1 MNLRKI
7 IKLLCLSLLVLSL
20 PSKIYAADE
29 CFEKASRSIFKFN
42 MLLDDAIIEPIAKGY
57 NKLPKPLKDGTGN
70 FTSNISTLLSIP
82 TSLLQGNLNQFA
94 HSSGS
99 VLVNSTIGVLG
110 FFNPAEKLGLKS
122 SKEDFG
128 QTLGS
133 YGLGTGCYFVLP
145 VLGPTTVRDTIGSLA
160 NFGGGDAWYNV
171 TIAHDTKYFENSDYY
186 YSRLTAGVDF
196 RAKNLEAFDSLEN
209 SSMDLYASV
218 RSLYLQDRKRK
229 ILNSDETTETMN
241 DDDWEEIDSK

>member
-20 PSKIYAADE
+20 PSKLYAADE

-57 NKLPKPLKDGTGN
+57 NKLPKPLKNGTGN

-82 TSLLQGNLNQFA
+82 TSLLQGNFNQFA
-94 HSSGS
+94 HSTGS

-110 FFNPAEKLGLKS
+110 FLNPAEKIGLKS

-145 VLGPTTVRDTIGSLA
+145 ILGPTTVRDSIGLLVDSYLDPFA
-160 NFGGGDAWYNV
+160 HV
-171 TIAHDTKYFENSDYY
+171 TIREKELFNISGNNLDYY
-186 YSRLTAGVDF
+186 SVKGATAVDF
-196 RAKNLEAFDSLEN
+196 RSDNIANFDSLEKN
-209 SSMDLYASV
+209 SLDLYS
-218 RSLYLQDRKRK
+218 SLKSIYLQDRSNK
-229 ILNSDETTETMN
+229 IKNSPD
-241 DDDWEEIDSK
+241 DQDDWGNLEN

>member
-7 IKLLCLSLLVLSL
+7 IKLLCLSLLILSL

-57 NKLPKPLKDGTGN
+57 NKLPKPLKNGTSN

-110 FFNPAEKLGLKS
+110 FFNPAEKIGLKS

-145 VLGPTTVRDTIGSLA
+145 ILGPTTVRDSIGLLVDSYLDPFA
-160 NFGGGDAWYNV
+160 HV
-171 TIAHDTKYFENSDYY
+171 TIREKELFSISGNNLDYY
-186 YSRLTAGVDF
+186 SVKGATAVDF
-196 RAKNLEAFDSLEN
+196 RSDNIANFDSLEKN
-209 SSMDLYASV
+209 SLDLYS
-218 RSLYLQDRKRK
+218 SLKSIYLQDRSNK
-229 ILNSDETTETMN
+229 IRNSPD
-241 DDDWEEIDSK
+241 DQDDWGNLEN